1 MSIYDVY
8 NKLSI
13 KGTHCLAPRKGVPK
27 ERQKKLFKNSSSDQ
41 VSRRTNLKG
50 GTGDQVSRRARLRG
64 GAGDKSDDVI
74 EERAPTSEGNPTTVG
89 GTPD

>member
-1 MSIYDVY
+1 MMFITSYQ
-8 NKLSI
+8 S
-13 KGTHCLAPRKGVPK
+13 KGLTVWHLGRGCPK
-27 ERQKKLFKNSSSDQ
+27 KAEKLFKNGSSDQ

-74 EERAPTSEGNPTTVG
+74 KERAPTSEGNPTTVG

>member
-13 KGTHCLAPRKGVPK
+13 KGTHCLAPRKGCPK
-27 ERQKKLFKNSSSDQ
+27 KAEKLFKNGSSDQ

-64 GAGDKSDDVI
+64 GAGDKSDDMI